1 MSKINRLLAIFV
13 AVLIILTTAAACN
26 ASATWITKADGEELP
41 VGVYIC
47 YLMDADN
54 EGKDKVDEDIAAQTT
69 TSEDKEDTTEAT
81 TEEVDYYE
89 HKIEKKDYVEW
100 VKDTAIQK
108 VKEHI
113 VIKQKCKEY
122 KIELDDE
129 QMENIT
135 SLWTTNAT
143 ADGKTYGDFYEMNGI
158 SKESFEDYLSVAYLK
173 DELIQ
178 YYYGAE
184 GVEPIKNEELLK
196 NLTENY
202 VTTYVLSQSKTG
214 LNEEKSSYE
223 TYPKETLDKIKAEM
237 KDYIKRLDK
246 KEDYT
251 KVEADFKK
259 SMAKVL
265 GTKVEEST
273 TSDVVS
279 VETEEAKDGEKTE
292 EKEEL
297 KATPNVQLRDV
308 SDESDKI
315 AAALKKAKTNK
326 AGIAESDA
334 ELMVYRKTDDLTKNP
349 YYLDAQKA
357 TIIEELKGDDFDKL
371 IEKWAEELKVDVN
384 SKAKSTY
391 GPKDLK
397 NFDD

>member
-1 MSKINRLLAIFV
+1 MSKIKRLLAIFV

-26 ASATWITKADGEELP
+26 ANATWITKADGKELP
-41 VGVYIC
+41 VGIYIC

-69 TSEDKEDTTEAT
+69 TSEDKEDTEAT
-81 TEEVDYYE
+81 TEEIDYYE

-100 VKDTAIQK
+100 VKENAIQK

-113 VIKQKCKEY
+113 VIKQKCEEY

-129 QMENIT
+129 QKDNIS

-158 SKESFEDYLSVAYLK
+158 SKESFEEYLSVAYLK
-173 DELIQ
+173 DELMM

-184 GVEPIKNEELLK
+184 GVEPVKNEELLK

-223 TYPKETLDKIKAEM
+223 TYPEETLKKIKDAM
-237 KDYIKRLDK
+237 QDYIKRLDK

-265 GTKVEEST
+265 GTKVDEST

-279 VETEEAKDGEKTE
+279 VQTEDGDDKEE
-292 EKEEL
+292 EKL
-297 KATPNVQLRDV
+297 KATPNIQLRDV
-308 SDESDKI
+308 SDEHDKI
-315 AAALKKAKTNK
+315 SATLKKAKVNK

-334 ELMVYRKTDDLTKNP
+334 EIMVYRKTDDLTKNP
-349 YYLDAQKA
+349 YYLDAQKE
-357 TIIEELKGDDFDKL
+357 TIIQELKGDAFDEL
-371 IEKWAEELKVDVN
+371 IKKWAEELKVDVN

>member
-1 MSKINRLLAIFV
+1 MSKIKRLLAIFV

-26 ASATWITKADGEELP
+26 TNATWIMKVDGEELP
-41 VGVYIC
+41 VGIYIC

-69 TSEDKEDTTEAT
+69 TSEDAEDTTEAT
-81 TEEVDYYE
+81 TEEIDYYE

-100 VKDTAIQK
+100 VKDTAVQK

-113 VIKQKCKEY
+113 VVKQKCEEY

-129 QMENIT
+129 QMDNIT

-143 ADGKTYGDFYEMNGI
+143 TDGKTYGDFYEMNGI
-158 SKESFEDYLSVAYLK
+158 SKDSFEEYLSVAYLK
-173 DELIQ
+173 DELMK
-178 YYYGAE
+178 YYYGAD
-184 GVEPIKNEELLK
+184 GVEPISNEELTK

-214 LNEEKSSYE
+214 LNEDQTAYE
-223 TYPKETLDKIKAEM
+223 TYSDDILNKIKDSM
-237 KDYIKRLDK
+237 QGYIKRLDK

-259 SMAKVL
+259 SMATIL
-265 GTKVEEST
+265 GTEVSEST

-279 VETEEAKDGEKTE
+279 AETEEGDGT
-292 EKEEL
+292 EKETL
-297 KATPNVQLRDV
+297 KATPNIQLRDV
-308 SDESDKI
+308 SDEEDAISV
-315 AAALKKAKTNK
+315 ALKKAKVGK

-334 ELMVYRKTDDLTKNP
+334 ELMVYRKTNDITKNP
-349 YYLDAQKA
+349 YYLDLQEDS
-357 TIIEELKGDDFDKL
+357 IIEDLKGDAFDEL
-371 IEKWAEELKVDVN
+371 IEKWAEELKADLN
-384 SKAKSTY
+384 NKAKSTY
-391 GPKDLK
+391 GPKEIK
-397 NFDD
+397 NFED